1 MAVKCP
7 LQSHTAPSDLG
18 RLRNALCLPLSGQL
32 LAQQKRCS
40 STSVAKHPSSNEEV
54 YFEMVI
60 AVWSFPEKGCIKLCG
75 GGLDKGYRNYHITPS
90 NEGQSSCLV
99 CAATKFKKL
108 GILQTITG
116 MANLSKK
123 VMKFDG
129 PFFENRHFEPVQA
142 QCSTGPASVSRGK
155 SRARVR
161 PRIAPD
167 FLRKLFTS
175 RQNLRHPSLHAGRH
189 GLK

>member
-1 MAVKCP
+1 
-7 LQSHTAPSDLG
+7 
-18 RLRNALCLPLSGQL
+18 
-32 LAQQKRCS
+32 
-40 STSVAKHPSSNEEV
+40 
-54 YFEMVI
+54 MVI

-99 CAATKFKKL
+99 CAATKLKKL

-189 GLK
+189 GLKWTGKSSEQNLPDPHFWVMFFFWHPWVLFSLMPTSHG

>member
-1 MAVKCP
+1 MVNSNYSCQP
-7 LQSHTAPSDLG
+7 FS
-18 RLRNALCLPLSGQL
+18 LRANQVVLS
-32 LAQQKRCS
+32 AQP
-40 STSVAKHPSSNEEV
+40 PSS
-54 YFEMVI
+54 
-60 AVWSFPEKGCIKLCG
+60 
-75 GGLDKGYRNYHITPS
+75 
-90 NEGQSSCLV
+90 
-99 CAATKFKKL
+99 KKL

-142 QCSTGPASVSRGK
+142 QCSAGPASVSRGK

-175 RQNLRHPSLHAGRH
+175 RQNLRHPSLHTGRH
-189 GLK
+189 GLKWTGKSSEQNLPDPHFWVMCFFWASMSTFLPNVNKSWLTQTTLVNRFRWGPIKLSCLRSHQVQKTRDPPKHHRNGQS